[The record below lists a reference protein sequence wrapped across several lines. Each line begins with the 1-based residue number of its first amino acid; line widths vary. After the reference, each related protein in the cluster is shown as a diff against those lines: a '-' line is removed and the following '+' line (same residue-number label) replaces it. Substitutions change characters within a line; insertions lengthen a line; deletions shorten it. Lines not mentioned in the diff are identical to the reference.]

1 MTSLF
6 IAVIYSTTIALL
18 PSLMVLSCLA
28 QCAGKP
34 VVVSSIFLSK
44 SGDDDKVETFDCDS
58 NKLKDAVSYIS
69 IVSTYDIDVYIMQS
83 DPLSILV

>member
-1 MTSLF
+1 MLVSL
-6 IAVIYSTTIALL
+6 LL
-18 PSLMVLSCLA
+18 SLLS
-28 QCAGKP
+28 
-34 VVVSSIFLSK
+34 LSK

-83 DPLSILV
+83 DPFSILV